1 MAAINGRIDVIPLL
15 LAAGADPNR
24 KSDVSYAD
32 RETHPPYSTTTTT
45 ILAHTDIHTYIAPTP
60 DLT

>member
-1 MAAINGRIDVIPLL
+1 MAAGNGRIDILPLL

-24 KSDVSYAD
+24 KTNVSYAD

-45 ILAHTDIHTYIAPTP
+45 DIHIHTYIAPTP